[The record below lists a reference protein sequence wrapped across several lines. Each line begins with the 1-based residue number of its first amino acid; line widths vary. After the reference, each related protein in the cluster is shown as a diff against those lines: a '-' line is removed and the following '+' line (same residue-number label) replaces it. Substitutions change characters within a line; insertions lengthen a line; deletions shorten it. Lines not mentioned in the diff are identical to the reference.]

1 MVKTL
6 TYRTQHAQ
14 AGTVPRQWYVLD
26 ADNQVLGRLA
36 SKAARLL
43 MGKHKPCFTPHVDC
57 GDHVIIINAARVRL
71 TGKKMQNK
79 ELITFSGYPG
89 GLKKTTPEKIMNKKP
104 EYLLEEAIR
113 GMLPKTRLG
122 AAMYRK
128 LHVFAGAEHPHA
140 AQKPIPLK

>member
-1 MVKTL
+1 ML
-6 TYRTQHAQ
+6 TYRTTHAK
-14 AGTVPRQWYVLD
+14 AGTVQRQWYVLN
-26 ADNQVLGRLA
+26 AENQILGRIA

-57 GDHVIIINAARVRL
+57 GDHVIIVNAAKVRL

-79 ELITFSGYPG
+79 EIITFSGYPG
-89 GLKKTTPEKIMNKKP
+89 GLKKTTPEKVLARKP

-128 LHVFAGAEHPHA
+128 LHVFAGPDHPHA
-140 AQKPIPLK
+140 AQKPISV